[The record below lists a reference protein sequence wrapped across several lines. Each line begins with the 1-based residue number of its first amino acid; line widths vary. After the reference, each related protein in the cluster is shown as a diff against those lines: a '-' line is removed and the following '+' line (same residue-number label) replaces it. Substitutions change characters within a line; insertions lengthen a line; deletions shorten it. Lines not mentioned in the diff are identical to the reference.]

1 MKMES
6 RWTLNGGLAG
16 PSWISRGN
24 RDCGSSLRFRFP
36 FCTYQKRTTASKTN
50 LVIYITQLSSDTHI
64 NCLRQRAPRC
74 RRAPRRQ
81 RRRSG
86 GPRPSRVHPLSC
98 WHPFSVAAQASVELV
113 MPATLSLAKVHFVW
127 PIRSQIMRCNSGET
141 LPAYL
146 RRGRSASRAQKAHG
160 QQPSSR
166 SPRVEATDV
175 PARRA
180 A

>member
-1 MKMES
+1 LGLRGWDKVRPQGPNKFMVVVYDHTVQEHHFFSSGTLMASTCDLLGTKMGE
-6 RWTLNGGLAG
+6 
-16 PSWISRGN
+16 
-24 RDCGSSLRFRFP
+24 
-36 FCTYQKRTTASKTN
+36 TAQC
-50 LVIYITQLSSDTHI
+50 V
-64 NCLRQRAPRC
+64 RQRAPRC

-86 GPRPSRVHPLSC
+86 GPRPSRG
-98 WHPFSVAAQASVELV
+98 PFSQLLASILGRRTSICASVVELV
-113 MPATLSLAKVHFVW
+113 IPATLSLAKVHFVW

-141 LPAYL
+141 LPAYF

>member
-1 MKMES
+1 MRQRVAARAMLRHGMAALDPTNSTKPLGEVSRES
-6 RWTLNGGLAG
+6 
-16 PSWISRGN
+16 
-24 RDCGSSLRFRFP
+24 GSV
-36 FCTYQKRTTASKTN
+36 N
-50 LVIYITQLSSDTHI
+50 
-64 NCLRQRAPRC
+64 LRQWRIVFGSH
-74 RRAPRRQ
+74 RAPRRR

-86 GPRPSRVHPLSC
+86 GPRPSRGPSSQLLASILGRRTSIC
-98 WHPFSVAAQASVELV
+98 ASVVELV

-141 LPAYL
+141 LPAYF

>member
-1 MKMES
+1 M
-6 RWTLNGGLAG
+6 
-16 PSWISRGN
+16 PSVWGWA
-24 RDCGSSLRFRFP
+24 L
-36 FCTYQKRTTASKTN
+36 THRTPNAILETQTHN
-50 LVIYITQLSSDTHI
+50 LYIR
-64 NCLRQRAPRC
+64 NCLRTHIIIVFGSA
-74 RRAPRRQ
+74 RRAVVVRRGA
-81 RRRSG
+81 REGVLEGR
-86 GPRPSRVHPLSC
+86 GPPEVHPLSC

-141 LPAYL
+141 LPAYF

>member
-1 MKMES
+1 M
-6 RWTLNGGLAG
+6 
-16 PSWISRGN
+16 PSVWGWA
-24 RDCGSSLRFRFP
+24 L
-36 FCTYQKRTTASKTN
+36 THRTPNAIFWKPKPI
-50 LVIYITQLSSDTHI
+50 IYIYEIVFGHTY

-86 GPRPSRVHPLSC
+86 GPRPSRGPSSQLLASILGRRTSIC
-98 WHPFSVAAQASVELV
+98 ASVVELV

-141 LPAYL
+141 LPAYF

>member
-1 MKMES
+1 MAHPF
-6 RWTLNGGLAG
+6 GFV
-16 PSWISRGN
+16 
-24 RDCGSSLRFRFP
+24 LRSAHIGE
-36 FCTYQKRTTASKTN
+36 RTTASKTN
-50 LVIYITQLSSDTHI
+50 LVIYITQLSSDAHI
-64 NCLRQRAPRC
+64 YNCLRQRAPRC

-86 GPRPSRVHPLSC
+86 GPRPSRGPSSQLLASILGRRTSIC
-98 WHPFSVAAQASVELV
+98 ASVVELV
-113 MPATLSLAKVHFVW
+113 MPVTLSLAKVHFVW